1 MKREIVLS
9 VILLFLS
16 AVVLFS
22 EETGEIVMPE
32 GDVPEIYI
40 VQKGDTLWDIA
51 EKFFGDPFTWPTVWK
66 KNLFIQDPHW
76 IYPGQELKLKEFIEK
91 ITQPEKAVKPL
102 TEPEPLF
109 IETAPRTEIS
119 ETVTAEKQIE
129 VPSEQDTDV
138 IRVLQKAL
146 PTYRRESLLRTGFIA
161 KRSEMPREKIIEI
174 EGESLNATQN
184 DIVIADIGVY
194 KGTKKG
200 DVYTVLTIGDRVKHP
215 DTGKDLGYVVRIKGV
230 IEVLSCGDDRMRCI
244 VKENFDPISEN
255 DLVMP
260 IQVST
265 APKFDAWIKP
275 KEIIRGTLLAINE
288 PLISIHMNDILYIDK
303 GSAHGVKPGDRFY
316 VYSRED
322 DNIATG
328 HREPL
333 GEVQAVNVMDNET
346 AVIVL
351 SQINVMD
358 NETAVIVLS
367 QKERNINIGDRVELG
382 ARCRVV
388 YY

>member
-1 MKREIVLS
+1 MKREIVIS
-9 VILLFLS
+9 LLLLLLS
-16 AVVLFS
+16 AVALFS

-40 VQKGDTLWDIA
+40 VKKGDTLWDIA
-51 EKFFGDPFTWPTVWK
+51 EKFFGDPFTWPSIWK

-76 IYPGQELKLKEFIEK
+76 IYPGQEMKMKEFLEK
-91 ITQPEKAVKPL
+91 ISQPEKAIKPL

-109 IETAPRTEIS
+109 IETAPRTEVS
-119 ETVTAEKQIE
+119 KTLTAEKQIE
-129 VPSEQDTDV
+129 TPSEQDADV
-138 IRVLQKAL
+138 IRILQKPL
-146 PTYRRESLLRTGFIA
+146 PTYRRESFLRTGFIA

-174 EGESLNATQN
+174 EGKSLNATRN
-184 DIVIADIGVY
+184 DIVIADIGRNS
-194 KGTKKG
+194 GTKKG
-200 DVYTVLTIGDRVKHP
+200 DIFTVLTMGDRVKHP
-215 DTGKDLGYVVRIKGV
+215 DNGKDLGYVVRIKGV

-244 VKENFDPISEN
+244 VNENFDPISED

-260 IQVST
+260 INVTT
-265 APKFDAWIKP
+265 APKFDAWITP

-288 PLISIHMNDILYIDK
+288 PLISINMNDILYIDK
-303 GSAHGVKPGDRFY
+303 GSAHGVKPGDRFF
-316 VYSRED
+316 VYSRAD

-346 AVIVL
+346 AVIVI
-351 SQINVMD
+351 SH
-358 NETAVIVLS
+358 
-367 QKERNINIGDRVELG
+367 KERNINIGDRVELG
-382 ARCRVV
+382 ARCRVI